1 MNKAFAILIAL
12 LALGAF
18 SAAQAGSTD
27 QGSKTGTSDQGTKT
41 KKSTKGGAS
50 TITGCLSGPSSEG
63 TYELKSGK
71 KTVEVGGNDDLS
83 KHVGHEVKLH
93 GSWSSS
99 SDIGEKEEKGEAK
112 KGEEKGERHFK
123 VASIDHISDTCKA
136 ASGAS
141 KKKKESGDTGGTT
154 PK

>member
-1 MNKAFAILIAL
+1 MNKIFSILIAL

-27 QGSKTGTSDQGTKT
+27 QGSKTGTSDQETHT
-41 KKSTKGGAS
+41 KKSTKSGG
-50 TITGCLSGPSSEG
+50 TTLKGCLSGPNSEG
-63 TYELKSGK
+63 AYELKSGK
-71 KTVEVGGNDDLS
+71 KTVEVGGNDELS

-99 SDIGEKEEKGEAK
+99 AGVGEKEEKEEAK
-112 KGEEKGERHFK
+112 KGEEKGEKHFK
-123 VASIDHISDTCKA
+123 VASIEHVSDTCPA
-136 ASGAS
+136 AGGAS
-141 KKKKESGDTGGTT
+141 KKKGGDTGGTT